1 MNSYRKYI
9 PSILPKI
16 ILKEFNMEKLMLD
29 LDIGNDMQNST
40 DTKALHNFS
49 GLLKLL

>member
-16 ILKEFNMEKLMLD
+16 ILKDMEKLMLD
-29 LDIGNDMQNST
+29 LDIGNDMRNRT

>member
-1 MNSYRKYI
+1 
-9 PSILPKI
+9 
-16 ILKEFNMEKLMLD
+16 MLD
-29 LDIGNDMQNST
+29 LDIGNDMRNSP